1 MGILARFKDIMSAN
15 INSLLDSLEDPSK
28 MIDEYL
34 RQVTEN
40 LAEVKDSTAE
50 VMAEETRTK
59 RLLDENEKNIKKY
72 GDLAYKALEK
82 GNEEDSRTF
91 LSKKQEYV
99 NLKEDLEKAYSI
111 AKDNADKMKQMHD
124 KLVKDLEILK
134 QRRTNVKSKVAV
146 AKTQEKI
153 NQITSSVTDSSKAMQ
168 SFERMEEKA
177 DKMLNKANAYS
188 ELNLQTDEVEK
199 LENKYSKYSSY
210 VDDELTRM
218 KKEIEEKNIKEQEEN
233 QE

>member
-40 LAEVKDSTAE
+40 LAEVKESTAE
-50 VMAEETRTK
+50 VMAEETRTRK
-59 RLLDENEKNIKKY
+59 LLEENEKNIKKY
-72 GDLAYKALEK
+72 TDLAYKALEK

-91 LSKKQEYV
+91 LAKKQEYV
-99 NLKEDLEKAYSI
+99 ALKEDLEKSYNI
-111 AKDNADKMKQMHD
+111 AKENANKMRQMHD

-153 NQITSSVTDSSKAMQ
+153 NQITSNVTNSSKAMQ

-177 DKMLNKANAYS
+177 DKMLNKANAMS
-188 ELNLQTDEVEK
+188 ELNLEPTSEIEK
-199 LENKYSKYSSY
+199 LEDKYSKYSNY
-210 VDDELTRM
+210 VDDELAQM
-218 KKEIEEKNIKEQEEN
+218 KKELEEKNNLKSEEN
-233 QE
+233 

>member
-1 MGILARFKDIMSAN
+1 MSILSRFKDIMSAN

-34 RQVTEN
+34 RQVTES

-153 NQITSSVTDSSKAMQ
+153 NQITSNVTDSSKAMQ

-188 ELNLQTDEVEK
+188 ELNLQTSEVEK
-199 LENKYSKYSSY
+199 LEDKYSKYSSY
-210 VDDELTRM
+210 VDDELARM
-218 KKEIEEKNIKEQEEN
+218 KKEIEDKNIKEQEEN